1 MESPQSPHSSSLWV
15 FALSLFESYLLSSS
29 APISHLGTKLFF
41 YGFSVFGL
49 RVISQKNAFVECL
62 VIENIAEDRILALQ
76 EQKVGLVYRVCI
88 LIYCKNLCPEEPC

>member
-1 MESPQSPHSSSLWV
+1 MSHCLAV
-15 FALSLFESYLLSSS
+15 TVHKIGHLSRCDLTGPRLEGSHRKPFDRVH
-29 APISHLGTKLFF
+29 HLGQ
-41 YGFSVFGL
+41 
-49 RVISQKNAFVECL
+49 QKNAFVERL